1 MRNALKWSALFLLCA
16 AVAAVAVFA
25 QSTGGGL
32 QGKVTDASGQPVI
45 GATIKVTGAA
55 LQGFQGAATDIN
67 GEYRIPFLPVGKN
80 YTVQVE
86 AQGFNSVV
94 RSGIDIPLGTTISL
108 PFQLGQGT
116 STITVVGQAP
126 IIDTK
131 KTETGATISDTLINN
146 IPQNSRDSSGVALM
160 APGVVNSGAGSNNP
174 AINGSSG
181 LENSYIVNGMETVST
196 GFGTNRIS
204 MNFDFLE
211 ATEVKTGGIDAEYG
225 GAMGGVVNSIT
236 KSGGNEFHGGLF
248 YYYFS
253 DRLQAQ
259 QTSFANAPQVTPL
272 TGFTSYDIGGFLGG
286 YIIKDKLWFF
296 VNYDYNH
303 ETDNYSA
310 SATDDYVL
318 LNGQAGYSWA
328 NAGGFQDTTKD
339 PQYAAKLTWN
349 ISQNHKLGLTFF
361 GDRND
366 FNGFANLNNPY
377 PDSSPYTSYVHNY
390 GVNLQWN
397 ATWTPKFFTEVM
409 AGTRRTWS
417 GTTPS
422 SVGAANYMYYYRYG
436 ASQFGG
442 YQVLPVT
449 GGYTGNPDIPRQVD
463 LTSWLPSLGF
473 GSYNT
478 RKDYNDQIRAKA
490 TLLFNALGRHE
501 LSFGVQYYDITFNQH
516 FGYTGAT
523 LRQNDP
529 YSPGY
534 GLQTTEGAVVRW
546 SVAGTPTGWLF
557 RFASWFDNQNKDTDQ
572 KYNAYWAQDNWNL
585 SDYFM
590 VKLGLRWDSFDMT
603 GSPTARVVNDPYYG
617 GTGPAAVEYQPIKH
631 FKCDDMV
638 APRVGFTWDIAH
650 NGKSKL
656 YGFYGRYY
664 QRVSNDLAIRALSG
678 ELGASIYTFDAYNT
692 MPYYTSISGY
702 SGTYLQQY
710 PGGPYTDKLHGAYNN
725 EWILGF
731 QYEVAADLT
740 MGARVIYRDLGRTIE
755 DISMDGANTYV
766 VTNPDYWTNMW
777 IPSGGYTL
785 YEAYL
790 PYYGPGIGN
799 PFYEF
804 RDMGA
809 NRYMFPKPIR
819 RYTALELTIDKRMSN
834 HWQLG
839 GSYVLS
845 RLEGN
850 YEGAYSNDNGQVD
863 PFISSKYDI
872 PEGMV
877 NSYGLLPDDHTHN
890 LKVYGTYSFDWG
902 LDLSAFFHLASGTP
916 INKYGALISQVGYGI
931 GERLCEPRGSGG
943 RTPTIW
949 SLDVGAQYNMKLF
962 KTSLGFRVDIFNIT
976 NEQRVNAVD
985 EVWTGDNISNAKEND
1000 KWGMPISTQAP
1011 RSVRLALR
1019 WTF

>member
-25 QSTGGGL
+25 QTTGGGL

-45 GATIKVTGAA
+45 GATIKVTGPAV
-55 LQGFQGAATDIN
+55 QGFLGAATDIN
-67 GEYRIPFLPVGKN
+67 GEYRIPFVPAGKN

-94 RSGIDIPLGTTISL
+94 RSGIEIPLGTTISL

-116 STITVVGQAP
+116 STITVVGSAP

-131 KTETGATISDTLINN
+131 KTETGATISDTMINN
-146 IPQNSRDSSGVALM
+146 IPQGSRDSSSVALM
-160 APGVVNSGAGSNNP
+160 APGVVSSGYNNANP
-174 AINGSSG
+174 AIGGASAF
-181 LENSYIVNGMETVST
+181 ENSYIVNGMETVSS
-196 GFGTNRIS
+196 GIGTNRIS

-236 KSGGNEFHGGLF
+236 KSGGNEFHGGLY

-253 DRLQAQ
+253 DRLQANQ
-259 QTSFANAPQVTPL
+259 VSFPWALQATPS
-272 TGFTSYDIGGFLGG
+272 TGFTEYDLGGFLGG

-303 ETDNYSA
+303 GRYDYSA
-310 SATDDYVL
+310 DATDVNL
-318 LNGQAGYSWA
+318 TFNGQPSHSWA
-328 NAGGFQDTTKD
+328 AGTGYEETNKD
-339 PQYAAKLTWN
+339 PQYAFKLTWN
-349 ISQNHKLGLTFF
+349 ASQNQKLSLTFM
-361 GDRND
+361 GNQNT
-366 FNGFANLNNPY
+366 FNGFSNLNNPY
-377 PDSSPYTSYVHNY
+377 PNSSPYSSQLNNY

-409 AGTRRTWS
+409 VGTRRTWS
-417 GTTPS
+417 NRTPS
-422 SVGAANYMYYYRYG
+422 AEGLANWMYYYRYG

-442 YQVLPVT
+442 FQVIPIAASTPNGTYQ
-449 GGYTGNPDIPRQVD
+449 D
-463 LTSWLPSLGF
+463 LTSWAPSLGF
-473 GSYNT
+473 GSYYT
-478 RKDYNDQIRAKA
+478 SKDYNDQLRAKG
-490 TLLFNALGRHE
+490 TLLFNAMGRHE
-501 LSFGVQYYDITFNQH
+501 LSFGVQYYDITYNEDFE
-516 FGYTGAT
+516 YTGPHVT
-523 LRQNDP
+523 NNDP
-529 YSPGY
+529 YDPGY
-534 GLQTTEGAVVRW
+534 GLTTTSGAVVRW
-546 SVAGTPTGWLF
+546 QRKTSSPTGFLF
-557 RFASWFDNQNKDTDQ
+557 RFASWFDDQKKDTAQ
-572 KYNAYWAQDNWNL
+572 KYYAYWAQDNWNL

-590 VKLGLRWDSFDMT
+590 VKLGVRWDQFDMT
-603 GSPTARVVNDPYYG
+603 GSPTATIVNDPYYG
-617 GTGPAAVEYQPIKH
+617 NPGPAAVAYMPIKH

-638 APRVGFTWDIAH
+638 APRVGFTWDVAH

-664 QRVSNDLAIRALSG
+664 QRVPNDLAIRALSG
-678 ELGASIYTFDAYNT
+678 ELGASIYTYDAAGT
-692 MPYYTSISGY
+692 MPYYTSISG
-702 SGTYLQQY
+702 STGTSLVQY
-710 PGGPYTDKLHGAYNN
+710 PNGPTTDKLHGAYNN

-755 DISMDGANTYV
+755 DISMDGAMSYV
-766 VTNPDYWTNMW
+766 VTNPDYWTGLW
-777 IPSGGYTL
+777 IPSAGYTL
-785 YEAYL
+785 FDYFGSHGFG
-790 PYYGPGIGN
+790 YGPSN

-804 RDMGA
+804 HDMGA
-809 NRYMFPKPIR
+809 NRYRFPEPIR

-850 YEGAYSNDNGQVD
+850 YEGGYNNDTGQPD

-877 NSYGLLPDDHTHN
+877 NSYGLLPDDRTHN

-916 INKYGALISQVGYGI
+916 ISKYGALIAAVGYGV

-949 SLDVGAQYNMKLF
+949 ALDVGAQYNIKLF
-962 KTSLGFRVDIFNIT
+962 KTNLGLRMDIFNLT
-976 NEQRVNAVD
+976 NEQRVTSVD
-985 EVWTGDNISNAKEND
+985 QVWTGDDISNAQENPT
-1000 KWGMPISTQAP
+1000 WGYPVSTQNP
-1011 RSVRLALR
+1011 RSVRLAVR